1 MDIENLIEK
10 IETQGEIIEI
20 PGYSG
25 KCYRLLDNEMIYELL
40 SIDGLKEEEISEFYN
55 TYELSIKV
63 MNLIASAVF
72 NRSIEKETLC
82 LENRVL
88 ISYGNLK
95 GDGLNLSDLEE
106 LGNIYFS
113 SDKFSRK
120 LSKYIKT
127 KSIDVCTEETI
138 LEYVN
143 DNTQDVAADIIDYWK
158 SLN

>member
-1 MDIENLIEK
+1 MDIEKLIEK
-10 IETQGEIIEI
+10 IETQGEIVEI

-25 KCYRLLDNEMIYELL
+25 KCYRFLDNEMIYELL
-40 SIDGLKEEEISEFYN
+40 SIDGLKEEEINELVN
-55 TYELSIKV
+55 TSELSIKV
-63 MNLIASAVF
+63 MNIIASVVF

-88 ISYGNLK
+88 ISYRNLK
-95 GDGLNLSDLEE
+95 GDGLDLSDLEE

-120 LSKYIKT
+120 LSKYIET

-143 DNTQDVAADIIDYWK
+143 DNVQDVAIDIIDYWK

>member
-10 IETQGEIIEI
+10 IETQGEIVEI

-40 SIDGLKEEEISEFYN
+40 SIDGLKEEEIREFYN
-55 TYELSIKV
+55 TYELSIKI
-63 MNLIASAVF
+63 MNLIASVVF
-72 NRSIEKETLC
+72 NRSIERETLC
-82 LENRVL
+82 LEDRVL

-106 LGNIYFS
+106 LGNIYLS

-120 LSKYIKT
+120 LTKYIEA
-127 KSIDVCTEETI
+127 KSIDVCTKETI

-143 DNTQDVAADIIDYWK
+143 DNTQDVATDIIDYWK